1 MCPSIVFTLLPQ
13 INPYNHSFNLIVDDP
28 EFVKEKTVNMTE
40 AQQERYE
47 VVKQRREVL
56 EQQLTVNDLEDIR
69 KLYKLVEEED
79 LNILDG
85 ANGVL
90 VEHMHDL
97 FKGYNLHDAQTI
109 SDTT

>member
-1 MCPSIVFTLLPQ
+1 
-13 INPYNHSFNLIVDDP
+13 
-28 EFVKEKTVNMTE
+28 MTE

-56 EQQLTVNDLEDIR
+56 EQQLTANDLEDIH

-109 SDTT
+109 ADTT